1 MVELLH
7 GSLYL
12 NWYKEDSDIGRHSGR
27 VIESVKLVW
36 KGRQHVEP
44 KVAVITVLKA
54 MLGAR
59 LICTLLVM
67 HPAFFTFLFT
77 FFLLLQDSLKT
88 SHQRRQDNL
97 CDCKAREEIQR
108 LQTGLVDY
116 SALFPSQSNTSL
128 SSEPMGP
135 SSIVT
140 HSTIQF
146 ARRIRSF
153 ISRAAR

>member
-1 MVELLH
+1 
-7 GSLYL
+7 
-12 NWYKEDSDIGRHSGR
+12 
-27 VIESVKLVW
+27 
-36 KGRQHVEP
+36 
-44 KVAVITVLKA
+44 
-54 MLGAR
+54 
-59 LICTLLVM
+59 M

-88 SHQRRQDNL
+88 FDKRYKTTFVIEGTLSST
-97 CDCKAREEIQR
+97 KVTIG
-108 LQTGLVDY
+108 LQDY
-116 SALFPSQSNTSL
+116 SALFPSQSSTSL

-140 HSTIQF
+140 HSTIRF